1 MIFQPTRL
9 SSVWLVEIEPHYDER
24 GHFARTWCRREFAA
38 HGLEAD
44 FVQASLSFNH
54 TRGTI
59 RGMHFQEPP
68 LKEVKLVR
76 CTRGAI
82 FDVVIDLRAGSATRH
97 LWQGFELSAGN
108 ATALYIPNG
117 FAHGFQ
123 TLEPDTEVAYQFSE
137 YYVPEAASGVRFDDP
152 AFAIKWPLPATA
164 ISPRDRT
171 WPDFAAPGGDA
182 AGADDGSRRGS

>member
-1 MIFQPTRL
+1 MIFHPTRL
-9 SSVWLVEIEPHYDER
+9 SSIWLVEIEPHRDQR

-38 HGLEAD
+38 YGLETE

-54 TRGTI
+54 ARGTI
-59 RGMHFQEPP
+59 RGMHFQKPP

-82 FDVVIDLRAGSATRH
+82 FDVVVDLRSGSATQR

-108 ATALYIPNG
+108 AKALYIPDG

-123 TLEPDTEVAYQFSE
+123 TLEPDTEVAYQVSE
-137 YYVPEAASGVRFDDP
+137 YYVPDAASGVRFDDP
-152 AFAIKWPLPATA
+152 AFAIEWPLPATE

-171 WPDFAAPGGDA
+171 WPDFATPAGG
-182 AGADDGSRRGS
+182 AGDGSRRGS